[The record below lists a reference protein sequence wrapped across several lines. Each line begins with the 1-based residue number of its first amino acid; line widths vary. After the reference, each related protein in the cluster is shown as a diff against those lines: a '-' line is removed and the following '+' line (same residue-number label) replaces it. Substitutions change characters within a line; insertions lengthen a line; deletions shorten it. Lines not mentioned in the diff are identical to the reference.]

1 MISFLILI
9 LILILIIYSSFIF
22 KKLINPLSI
31 YVLFWGFMTILNI
44 INIVGLTPPDY
55 FAWLLFFLS
64 FLSIFLGF
72 VLGNKITINKSM
84 HYQLDILKTK
94 KIIFYF
100 IVVSSIAIVFNWYKL
115 LEFYGSFANFFVH
128 MNEIYSQRVGGLK
141 LPNIPYLSSFSL
153 VASLFTS
160 VLFYKNRC
168 VWCLFS
174 IVLVA
179 LDSLYNIGRAEFFIV
194 LLFFLNI
201 FLLKTNYMSIY
212 KKLKMFFI
220 SFLMISLFLFL
231 TNMIRDGRGGLEN
244 YNMPNNQI
252 IHFLYNI
259 GIYRPSLYV
268 YIAVSPSVFSKAIN
282 DENQNSLPLN
292 NFLFPITKKIYTL
305 FGYKQDQYQP
315 MYDVGIREANTATFL
330 EAIYWDFGIVGVS
343 VFSFL
348 LGFISSIFYKRFL
361 IFNSLYDLVVL
372 NLILTYIEMGI
383 FVNLLRTG
391 YFFITVIVTSLLM
404 AYLKKNKGL
413 K

>member
-1 MISFLILI
+1 
-9 LILILIIYSSFIF
+9 
-22 KKLINPLSI
+22 
-31 YVLFWGFMTILNI
+31 
-44 INIVGLTPPDY
+44 
-55 FAWLLFFLS
+55 
-64 FLSIFLGF
+64 
-72 VLGNKITINKSM
+72 M